1 MKIIDKMDKV
11 YITTPAYYPN
21 DIPHIGHAYTTISA
35 DILARWHRINGK
47 DVMFISGL
55 DEHGEK
61 IEKTAKDKGMNP
73 KEFVN
78 MMAKKFEETWKLL
91 NISYD
96 GFIRTSQNK
105 HIKVV
110 KEILKKIYDNGD
122 IYKGFYEGWYCTP
135 CESYWT
141 ENQLINLKCPQCNRD
156 VQKLKE
162 ESYFFKLS
170 KYQDKLLEFYKKNP
184 NFISPEYRKKEIITR
199 IKEGLK
205 DLSISRKKIKWG
217 IPLPID
223 KKFTVYVWPDA
234 LCFYISVLGYPNGEF
249 KKYWPPDMQLMAKEI
264 LWFHTVIQPALL
276 MSAKIYLP
284 KKEFAHG
291 WLTINGQKM
300 SKSLGNVIDPINLSS
315 KYGVDPLRYFL
326 MREIPFGQDGDFS
339 EKALIARLNSELAD
353 SLGNLVNRTVVMV
366 EKYNDSIIPLGE
378 EDKLLSKKLNF
389 KKIEKYMENLEFHN
403 ALSEIFKYIDFC
415 NKYINDNKPWELA
428 RNNKVTDLNNIL
440 FNLAESLRIISEL
453 LSPFMPKTSLKIHE
467 QLGFKHRN
475 IIDLRF
481 GKVKSKGVKMGENLF
496 KKIEE

>member
-1 MKIIDKMDKV
+1 MEKI

-21 DIPHIGHAYTTISA
+21 DIPHIGHAYTTIAS
-35 DILARWHRINGK
+35 DILARWYRLKGN

-61 IEKTAKDKGMNP
+61 IEKIAKEKGIKP

-78 MMAKKFEETWKLL
+78 MMAKKFEKTWKLL

-96 GFIRTSQNK
+96 EFIRTSQNK

-110 KEILKKIYDNGD
+110 NELFKKIYDNED

-141 ENQLINLKCPQCNRD
+141 ENQLINLRCPQCNRE
-156 VQKLKE
+156 VNKLKE

-170 KYQDKLLEFYKKNP
+170 KYQDKLLEFYKNNP
-184 NFISPEYRKKEIITR
+184 DFISPEYRKKEIITR
-199 IKEGLK
+199 VKEGLK

-217 IPLPID
+217 IPLPAD
-223 KKFTVYVWPDA
+223 KKFTLYVWQDA
-234 LCFYISVLGYPNGEF
+234 LAFYISVLGYPTGEF
-249 KKYWPPDMQLMAKEI
+249 KRYWPPDIQLMAKEI
-264 LWFHTVIQPALL
+264 LWFHAVIQPALL
-276 MSAKIYLP
+276 MSAKILPLP

-300 SKSLGNVIDPINLSS
+300 SKSLGNAIDPIFLSK
-315 KYGVDPLRYFL
+315 KYSVDALRYYL

-339 EKALIARLNSELAD
+339 EKALVNRLNSELAD
-353 SLGNLVNRTVVMV
+353 ALGNLLSRTLTMI
-366 EKYNDSIIPLGE
+366 EKYNKGTIPKGE
-378 EDKLLSKKLNF
+378 EDKLLSKQLNF
-389 KKIEKYMENLEFHN
+389 KAITNYMENLEFHN
-403 ALSEIFKYIDFC
+403 ALSEIFKYIDLC

-428 RNNKVTDLNNIL
+428 KNKKEKELNNIL
-440 FNLAESLRIISEL
+440 FNMTESLRIIAEIL
-453 LSPFMPKTSLKIHE
+453 YPFTPETSLKMHE

-475 IIDLRF
+475 TIDLRF
-481 GKVKSKGVKMGENLF
+481 GKAKSSGIKKGENLF
-496 KKIEE
+496 KKIKEE

>member
-1 MKIIDKMDKV
+1 MNKI

-21 DIPHIGHAYTTISA
+21 DVPHIGHSYTTIAA
-35 DILARWHRINGK
+35 DILARWHRLNGN

-73 KEFVN
+73 KKFVD

-91 NISYD
+91 NISYN
-96 GFIRTSQNK
+96 GFIRTSQDR

-110 KEILKKIYDNGD
+110 NELFKQVYNNGD

-141 ENQLINLKCPQCNRD
+141 ENQLIKLKCPQCNRE
-156 VQKLKE
+156 VNKLKE

-170 KYQDKLLEFYKKNP
+170 KYQDKLLEFYKN
-184 NFISPEYRKKEIITR
+184 NQDFISPEYRKKEIITR
-199 IKEGLK
+199 VKEGLK

-223 KKFTVYVWPDA
+223 KKFTLYVWQDA
-234 LCFYISVLGYPNGEF
+234 LAFYISVLGYPTGEF
-249 KKYWPPDMQLMAKEI
+249 KRYWSPDIQLMAKEI

-276 MSAKIYLP
+276 MSAKIPLP

-300 SKSLGNVIDPINLSS
+300 SKSLGNAVDPIYLSK

-339 EKALIARLNSELAD
+339 EKALISRLNSELAD
-353 SLGNLVNRTVVMV
+353 SLGNLLNRVIVMCQ
-366 EKYNDSIIPLGE
+366 KYYKLIPPGK
-378 EDKLLSKKLNF
+378 EDKKLTSKLNL
-389 KKIEKYMENLEFHN
+389 KEIDKYMQNLEFHN
-403 ALSEIFKYIDFC
+403 ALSEIWKYVDEC
-415 NKYINDNKPWELA
+415 NKYINDKEPWNLA
-428 RNNKVTDLNNIL
+428 KNNKDKELKDVLY
-440 FNLAESLRIISEL
+440 NLTESLRIIAEL
-453 LSPFMPKTSLKIHE
+453 IYPFMPETSEKMHS
-467 QLGFKHRN
+467 QLGFKLKDTFN
-475 IIDLRF
+475 LKF
-481 GKVKSKGVKMGENLF
+481 GNSKSKGLEKPEVLF
-496 KKIEE
+496 KKIEV